1 MKEFDVDNSTKIYK
15 RIDKP
20 KFWQVLVRST
30 ITKKTYRRSTKET
43 NKNKA
48 IQFAKNLSLEIYKK
62 ETVGAVVDD
71 KNFNYVAK
79 QYLITTQQQIEN
91 GTAKQIHAEYIHVIQ
106 TKFLPFFGK
115 MNFNAITQVQLNNYI
130 ADRTKK
136 LDKKISR
143 TRQQTEVASWNA
155 LQQFAIE
162 NNYTTVLKKLP
173 TVKVAKGSNRL
184 AFNKGQQK
192 IIRTALDNLTKE
204 KSKNKTTAELRLLL
218 NDYYYLLLHSAIRVG
233 LEMMRVRYSSF
244 EYKSIK
250 ELDSKKQQQFFSDD
264 DELLYCYLKEG
275 ETKTFD
281 RRTVLIRTSSK
292 AFENALLRVASRT
305 ENTAEI
311 YNKHHKKNKLKTY
324 VDRKNC
330 LKELFKS
337 DEFVIR
343 LGNETGVLKLNE
355 VEQRKRMT
363 RLSEN
368 TSKAFN
374 KLLKAV
380 ELYEDKNGDKRS
392 LYSIRHTYGTEML
405 EEGES
410 LELVAKEMGNSSKVL
425 DKYYNK
431 VNVSSSAFTLSGKK
445 AQQNFNNKDLEK
457 LSRAELIKLLS

>member
-1 MKEFDVDNSTKIYK
+1 MK
-15 RIDKP
+15 
-20 KFWQVLVRST
+20 QT
-30 ITKKTYRRSTKET
+30 IM
-43 NKNKA
+43 
-48 IQFAKNLSLEIYKK
+48 IMW
-62 ETVGAVVDD
+62 
-71 KNFNYVAK
+71 
-79 QYLITTQQQIEN
+79 LITSLAYATDFDETLRLANEGSAEAEFELGQKYLLGEGVSEN
-91 GTAKQIHAEYIHVIQ
+91 HKKALDGCI
-106 TKFLPFFGK
+106 
-115 MNFNAITQVQLNNYI
+115 
-130 ADRTKK
+130 DRETGE
-136 LDKKISR
+136 KIS
-143 TRQQTEVASWNA
+143 
-155 LQQFAIE
+155 
-162 NNYTTVLKKLP
+162 
-173 TVKVAKGSNRL
+173 
-184 AFNKGQQK
+184 
-192 IIRTALDNLTKE
+192 
-204 KSKNKTTAELRLLL
+204 
-218 NDYYYLLLHSAIRVG
+218 
-233 LEMMRVRYSSF
+233 
-244 EYKSIK
+244 
-250 ELDSKKQQQFFSDD
+250 
-264 DELLYCYLKEG
+264 
-275 ETKTFD
+275 
-281 RRTVLIRTSSK
+281 
-292 AFENALLRVASRT
+292 
-305 ENTAEI
+305 
-311 YNKHHKKNKLKTY
+311 KNKLKTY